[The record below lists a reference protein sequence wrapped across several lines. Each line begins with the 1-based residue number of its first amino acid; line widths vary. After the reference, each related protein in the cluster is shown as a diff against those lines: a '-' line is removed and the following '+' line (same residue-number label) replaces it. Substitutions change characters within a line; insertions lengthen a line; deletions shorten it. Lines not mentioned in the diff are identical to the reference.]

1 MKFCDKLPKLRK
13 QNNLSQ
19 ELLAD
24 KLGVSRQAVSKWEQG
39 SSYPDMEKMIAMCKI
54 LNCTLEDLLDDG
66 AIGNNTN
73 NSNSNKFNFTN
84 YLNDFLKF
92 ITRMYNMFLAMSFK
106 DKIKCIL
113 EMIFIGVILLIVSII
128 IYEILSELL
137 FDIFLSIPA
146 VGYYINYTIEKIFIA
161 VLIVASLIIFIH
173 LFKIRY
179 LDYYVT
185 VEDQNAKEKA
195 FEAPVEDKKI
205 INQKKERIII
215 RDPKHSKFSFFDL
228 LAKIV
233 IFILKIMF
241 VIFGVPCLITFILI
255 ISTIAMSI
263 YHIKFGIIFLFIAIA
278 LIGLILLNYIVI
290 EFIYKFI
297 ISEKQNYKK
306 IFIILISGLAIF
318 AIGVGLSICT
328 YLTFEKTNDV
338 PKEFT
343 QTNTTEIKMT
353 DKTVIENQNIIYKI
367 DNNVDNIILTSKSTI
382 YDDMSH
388 EIYKS
393 NTYNVWYINSY
404 YDDYEILK
412 LLYTDIKNKKTR
424 DYIDFMPTNMITAT
438 VSKENYDK
446 LMKNYLNYINDYN
459 NYYNDSEN
467 Y

>member
-1 MKFCDKLPKLRK
+1 
-13 QNNLSQ
+13 
-19 ELLAD
+19 
-24 KLGVSRQAVSKWEQG
+24 
-39 SSYPDMEKMIAMCKI
+39 
-54 LNCTLEDLLDDG
+54 
-66 AIGNNTN
+66 
-73 NSNSNKFNFTN
+73 
-84 YLNDFLKF
+84 
-92 ITRMYNMFLAMSFK
+92 
-106 DKIKCIL
+106 
-113 EMIFIGVILLIVSII
+113 
-128 IYEILSELL
+128 
-137 FDIFLSIPA
+137 
-146 VGYYINYTIEKIFIA
+146 
-161 VLIVASLIIFIH
+161 
-173 LFKIRY
+173 
-179 LDYYVT
+179 
-185 VEDQNAKEKA
+185 
-195 FEAPVEDKKI
+195 
-205 INQKKERIII
+205 
-215 RDPKHSKFSFFDL
+215 
-228 LAKIV
+228 
-233 IFILKIMF
+233 
-241 VIFGVPCLITFILI
+241 
-255 ISTIAMSI
+255 MSI

-328 YLTFEKTNDV
+328 YLTFEKTNDI

-367 DNNVDNIILTSKSTI
+367 DNSVDNIILTSKSTI

-438 VSKENYDK
+438 ISKENYDK
-446 LMKNYLNYINDYN
+446 LLQNHEKYINDDIDYN
-459 NYYNDSEN
+459 Y
-467 Y
+467 